1 MNKDLKFAFVM
12 AVSVFAVQACA
23 PKKAAESTPGI
34 AETAAPVVSAV
45 CNNTN
50 YTYTS
55 DVKSIIDNNC
65 AKSCHSASNHAGG
78 INLSSYE
85 LVKEEALKT
94 RFMMS
99 LKHEGTYAPMPKK
112 SPKLSDSTLNILSCW
127 IENGC
132 K

>member
-1 MNKDLKFAFVM
+1 MKVNYTQAILIAAI
-12 AVSVFAVQACA
+12 AVTSCG
-23 PKKAAESTPGI
+23 PKKAVEATPGI
-34 AETAAPVVSAV
+34 AETVAPVVSAI

-50 YTYTS
+50 YTYS
-55 DVKSIIDNNC
+55 ADVKSIIDNNC
-65 AKSCHSASNHAGG
+65 AKSCHSAGNHAGG
-78 INLSSYE
+78 INLSDHE
-85 LVKEEALKT
+85 NVKTEAQKA